1 MKIIGAIIIGI
12 GLALIIYF
20 FFRFFSR
27 DKDLLSPIPEQKSI
41 KIIYISPAK

>member
-20 FFRFFSR
+20 FFRFFSG
-27 DKDLLSPIPEQKSI
+27 DKDFVSPIPEQKSI